1 MGEFSYR
8 GRTGLGYF
16 SALVIVFGVLV
27 LMVTEAVPAEA
38 AGYKVKTKGGR
49 TLGRVLPG
57 PVPSGAGKIGVVRDR
72 TKFRGAV
79 YSRQSNSGHVGWP
92 VSNGQSYVAW
102 VKKVS
107 AARFLVK
114 KLPWASAAGRVTR
127 ISSGAWLAQKKAGG
141 GWVTV
146 GRVQKGCRGQWAAG
160 ATRLLLWAR

>member
-1 MGEFSYR
+1 MDELSCRR
-8 GRTGLGYF
+8 GTGLGSA
-16 SALVIVFGVLV
+16 SALLVVLGVLV
-27 LMVTEAVPAEA
+27 LMATVATPADA
-38 AGYKVKTKGGR
+38 ADYKVKTKGGR

-57 PVPSGAGKIGVVRDR
+57 PVPSGADKIGLVRDR

-79 YSRQSNSGHVGWP
+79 YSRQSNSGQVGWP

-107 AARFLVK
+107 ATRFVVK
-114 KLPWASAAGRVTR
+114 KLPWGSTAGRVTR
-127 ISSGAWLAQKKAGG
+127 ISSGVWLAQKKAGG
-141 GWVTV
+141 RWVTV